1 MIKLLTTFLIQVAL
15 VASVFSQ
22 NSGTGTDSLFNLL
35 NETPPDKKAP
45 LLNKIAD
52 SYLPGDPEKALNY
65 ARQASQ
71 IARANKDVAQEGISQ
86 KITGASYYNLFRF
99 TEALDAYEA
108 ALTLFT
114 QQNDHKQRAS
124 VFINI
129 GLVYKDQNDY
139 VNAQVNFKNALQIY
153 DSIKYTTG
161 IANAYN
167 YLGSLSLKQGFA
179 PIALEHYFKSL
190 QIRIEGKN
198 PLEIASSYNNIAL
211 AYKDLNQP
219 DKSIENYNKALE
231 YRTKSGNK
239 SLIANTLNEI
249 GSLYWKIGRH
259 EKALEYYF
267 RSIKIR
273 YESGNKTEVADSY
286 VNIGNLFN
294 NLESYEK
301 SKEYYL
307 LALNIYNDVNQQQK
321 IANTLTL
328 LGNIEIK
335 QNQAEAL
342 SYYNKALDIRREL
355 GIKKDIASSL
365 NNMGSVYV
373 ELNQLSKALDYYKEA
388 LDMRNEIEDNY
399 GIMTTLNNIGELFLK
414 NNNQIVAVNYFT
426 KVLELAKSKGNDFYM
441 SLCARKL
448 AEIAIKD
455 NVLKQAPR
463 LLELALSA
471 GKKTENAELIRN
483 AELAYYKYY
492 QKIANYEL
500 ALKSFVNYTHISDS
514 LADLKKNQKMLSLE
528 QSLELEKKNNELK
541 AIENEVRL
549 LRQDK
554 DMQKMAISKQKHLR
568 NGLLLISI
576 LTILLAILL
585 WNRNKIKKRTNN
597 KLHQQYEIIKKTNEI
612 LIIREDELNK
622 LSALKDKY
630 FSVIAH
636 DIKNPLSAL
645 INLSRIIVDKIDT
658 LKPKEIQDFSRMI
671 YQSANNLNGLLE
683 NLLYWA
689 RSNSNNLQ
697 FDPEPVKLVTIVN
710 NVIALNKLSI
720 MQKNITIKNDVNDQY
735 EIYADIQMV
744 TSIFRNL
751 ISNAIKFSKENGNI
765 TIHAE
770 NRGRMI
776 EISVKD
782 EGIGMSKEDIERIFD
797 LNKQITTN
805 GTHNETG
812 TGLGLILVK
821 EFIEK
826 NQGEIS
832 VKSEKGIGSIF
843 TFTLPNST
851 W

>member
-1 MIKLLTTFLIQVAL
+1 MIKLLTTIILQFLL
-15 VASVFSQ
+15 VFTVWSQ
-22 NSGTGTDSLFNLL
+22 KTNSLTDSLFDVL
-35 NETPPDKKAP
+35 NETHPDKKATI
-45 LLNKIAD
+45 LNKIAD
-52 SYLPGDPEKALNY
+52 SYLPGDPDKALNY
-65 ARQASQ
+65 ARQAIQ
-71 IARANKDVAQEGISQ
+71 IAHRVKDTEQEGLSLKIS
-86 KITGASYYNLFRF
+86 GASYYNLFRF
-99 TEALDAYEA
+99 SEALDAYNTA
-108 ALTLFT
+108 IVLFAKN
-114 QQNDHKQRAS
+114 NDQKQRAA

-129 GLVYKDQNDY
+129 GLVYKDQNSY
-139 VNAQVNFKNALQIY
+139 VDAQINFKNALQIY
-153 DSIKYTTG
+153 DSIGYPLGT
-161 IANAYN
+161 ANAYN

-179 PIALEHYFKSL
+179 PMALEYYFKSL
-190 QIRIEGKN
+190 QIRLEGKN
-198 PLEIASSYNNIAL
+198 PVEIAASYNNIAL
-211 AYKDLNQP
+211 AYKELNQLNN
-219 DKSIENYNKALE
+219 SLENYNKALE
-231 YRTKSGNK
+231 FRNKSGNK
-239 SLIANTLNEI
+239 TLIANTLNEI
-249 GSLYWKIGRH
+249 GSLYWKVGRH

-273 YESGNKTEVADSY
+273 YESGNKSEVADSY
-286 VNIGNLFN
+286 VNIGNLYN
-294 NLESYEK
+294 NLDSYEK

-307 LALNIYNDVNQQQK
+307 LALNIYNEVKQQQK

-328 LGNIEIK
+328 LGNIEIR
-335 QNQAEAL
+335 QNQTEAL
-342 SYYNKALDIRREL
+342 NYYNNALSIRRDI
-355 GIKKDIASSL
+355 GIKKDIAGSL
-365 NNMGSVYV
+365 NNIGSVYV
-373 ELNQLSKALDYYKEA
+373 ELNQLSKALDYFKEA
-388 LDMRNEIEDNY
+388 LDIRNEIEDNY

-414 NNNQIVAVNYFT
+414 NNNKIVAVNYFT
-426 KVLELAKSKGNDFYM
+426 KVLELAKAKENDYYM

-448 AEIAIKD
+448 AEVAIED

-463 LLELALSA
+463 LLELALTA
-471 GKKTENAELIRN
+471 GKRTQNAELIKN

-492 QKIANYEL
+492 EKIKEYEL
-500 ALKSFVNYTHISDS
+500 ALKSFVVYTQISDS
-514 LADLKKNQKMLSLE
+514 LSNLKKNQKMLSLE

-554 DMQKMAISKQKHLR
+554 DLQKLTISKQKHLR

-576 LTILLAILL
+576 LTILITILL
-585 WNRNKIKKRTNN
+585 WNRNQIKKKTNN
-597 KLHQQYEIIKKTNEI
+597 KLHQQYDIIKKTNEI
-612 LIIREDELNK
+612 LIIRENELNK
-622 LSALKDKY
+622 LSMLKDKY

-645 INLSRIIVDKIDT
+645 INLSRVIVDKIDT

-697 FDPEPVKLVTIVN
+697 YDPEAVKISTIIRNVTT
-710 NVIALNKLSI
+710 LNKLSAL
-720 MQKNITIKNDVNDQY
+720 QKNLTIKNEINEQY

-751 ISNAIKFSKENGNI
+751 ISNAIKFSRENGTI
-765 TIHAE
+765 TLTAE
-770 NRGRMI
+770 NQGRMI
-776 EISVKD
+776 AISVID
-782 EGIGMSKEDIERIFD
+782 EGIGMSKEIVEKIFD
-797 LNKQITTN
+797 LNKQFTSN

-821 EFIEK
+821 EFVEK

-832 VKSEKGIGSIF
+832 VKSEKDKGSIF